1 MVEVLQALTQQID
14 TILTE
19 ILQRA
24 KGQGIFNYASSRE
37 EEWRASLERL
47 NNSLLSTCQLGSDR
61 SSNLNLVNNCA
72 LMDFGVIE
80 AKKYRD
86 RGVTLDMFFM
96 LMKHYKEAYLHV
108 LYQMKATE
116 AKKGALSKWLYQAFD
131 VIETAVVTDWSK
143 LMDAEGLIELQHKNS
158 VLTKDRNRYLTIF
171 ESLPIPIILLD
182 HLLQLENLNLKAVE
196 LLTEV
201 VKGYLD
207 AKDKGN
213 ATDNIFFSMRKI
225 DYSDLFSYDLEGF
238 LNSTSKYND
247 HFVTRMAYG
256 ERSFD
261 YALEVMK
268 CKDMSGRLDG
278 VLILFTL
285 LKEVIHI

>member
-1 MVEVLQALTQQID
+1 MVEVLQALTQHTDI
-14 TILTE
+14 ILTE

-24 KGQGIFNYASSRE
+24 KGQGIFNYASSSE
-37 EEWRASLERL
+37 EERRASVERL
-47 NNSLLSTCQLGSDR
+47 NDSLLSTCQLGVDLTRNSR
-61 SSNLNLVNNCA
+61 LLSTGALV
-72 LMDFGVIE
+72 DFGVFE
-80 AKKYRD
+80 AKKYRG
-86 RGVTLDMFFM
+86 RGITLELFFL

-108 LYQMKATE
+108 LYQLMAE
-116 AKKGALSKWLYQAFD
+116 AAEKSALSTWLHHAFD
-131 VIETAVVTDWSK
+131 VIETAVVADWSK
-143 LMDAEGLIELQHKNS
+143 HMEAEALNELQQNILL
-158 VLTKDRNRYLTIF
+158 LTKDRNRYLTIF
-171 ESLPIPIILLD
+171 ESIPIPIILLD

-201 VKGYLD
+201 VKGYLET
-207 AKDKGN
+207 KDKDSV
-213 ATDNIFFSMRKI
+213 TDNIFYSMRKI

-238 LNSTSKYND
+238 MNSTSKYND

-256 ERSFD
+256 ERSFE

-268 CKDMSGRLDG
+268 CKDMSGKLDG